1 MQNPTRART
10 AGRDQADHATPRAAR
25 GQLIG
30 VAAHVQSRG
39 AARTSHRAQRAS
51 GWTQVRTVFQCPS
64 FQRASSKRTLC
75 VVSQPGTFIYIYIGF
90 EIRLFL

>member
-30 VAAHVQSRG
+30 LAAHVQSRG

-51 GWTQVRTVFQCPS
+51 EWTQVRTVVRDPVS
-64 FQRASSKRTLC
+64 NGRAVSNDTL
-75 VVSQPGTFIYIYIGF
+75 
-90 EIRLFL
+90 